1 MADENKGQEE
11 VKNNENLGSVSKGA
25 PESLE
30 QTLDNTQE
38 FIDKNKGMINKVLVG
53 LIIVLA
59 GYIAMKEMVWEPDEA
74 ASKEAL
80 WEAQY
85 VFESDSFAT
94 AIDLFEEITDEYSS
108 TSAGNVANLYLG
120 ISLMKQ
126 NQFEDAIDALDNY
139 SGSGYVMPAIGTG
152 LLADCY
158 SETNE
163 VDKAVSLYKAAAK
176 EADSKVY
183 SPYFLKKAGLLLEQN
198 DEAASAVKLY
208 QSILDKYY
216 YEDIREFANERREI
230 VKNLARAKTAS

>member
-1 MADENKGQEE
+1 MADENKQQEE
-11 VKNNENLGSVSKGA
+11 LQNKGNLGANPIGS

-30 QTLDNTQE
+30 QTLGNTQV
-38 FIDKNKGMINKVLVG
+38 FLDKNKGMINKVFVG
-53 LIIVLA
+53 LAIVLG
-59 GYIAMKEMVWEPDEA
+59 GYFVMSEMVWGPNNEA
-74 ASKEAL
+74 SQEAL

-85 VFESDSFAT
+85 VFEADSFAA

-126 NQFEDAIDALDNY
+126 SQFDEAIDALENY
-139 SGSGYVMPAIGTG
+139 SGSGYFMPAIGTG

-163 VDKAVSLYKAAAK
+163 VDKAVKLYKAAAK

-198 DEAASAVKLY
+198 GEAGSAVDLY

>member
-1 MADENKGQEE
+1 MANENKEN
-11 VKNNENLGSVSKGA
+11 KNKEQDSNDNLTGA

-30 QTLDNTQE
+30 QTLDNTQV
-38 FIDKNKGMINKVLVG
+38 FLDKNKGMINKVLIA
-53 LIIVLA
+53 LIVVLG
-59 GYIAMKEMVWEPDEA
+59 GYIVMKKMVWEPADVE
-74 ASKEAL
+74 SQEAL

-85 VFESDSFAT
+85 VFERDSFAT
-94 AIDLFEEITDEYSS
+94 AIDLFEEITEEYGS

-126 NQFEDAIDALDNY
+126 SQFDDAIDALGNY
-139 SGSGYVMPAIGTG
+139 SGSGYFMPAIGTG

-163 VDKAVSLYKAAAK
+163 VEKAVSLYKDAAK

-198 DEAASAVKLY
+198 DESESAAKLY
-208 QSILDKYY
+208 QSILDEYY
-216 YEDIREFANERREI
+216 YEDIREFSNERKEI
-230 VKNLARAKTAS
+230 VRNLARAKTAS

>member
-1 MADENKGQEE
+1 MAEENK
-11 VKNNENLGSVSKGA
+11 KNEANTGGGSTGT

-30 QTLDNTQE
+30 QTLDNTQV
-38 FIDKNKGMINKVLVG
+38 FLDKNKGMINKVLIA
-53 LIIVLA
+53 LIVVLG
-59 GYIAMKEMVWEPDEA
+59 GYIVMKKMVWEPADVE
-74 ASKEAL
+74 SQEAL

-85 VFESDSFAT
+85 VFERDSFAS
-94 AIDLFEEITDEYSS
+94 AIDLFEEITEDYGS
-108 TSAGNVANLYLG
+108 TSASNVANLYLG

-126 NQFEDAIDALDNY
+126 NQFDEAIDALDNY
-139 SGSGYVMPAIGTG
+139 SGSGYFMPAIGTG

-163 VDKAVSLYKAAAK
+163 VDKAVTLYKKAAK

-198 DEAASAVKLY
+198 DDSESAVKLY
-208 QSILDKYY
+208 QIILDKYY

-230 VKNLARAKTAS
+230 VRNLARAKTAS

>member
-1 MADENKGQEE
+1 MAEDNKI
-11 VKNNENLGSVSKGA
+11 NEQRKEGVPASS

-30 QTLDNTQE
+30 QTLDNTQIFLE
-38 FIDKNKGMINKVLVG
+38 KNKGIINKLLVALIVVLG
-53 LIIVLA
+53 
-59 GYIAMKEMVWEPDEA
+59 GYIVMKKMVWEPADVE
-74 ASKEAL
+74 SQEAL

-85 VFESDSFAT
+85 VFERDSFAS
-94 AIDLFEEITDEYSS
+94 AIDLFEEITEEYSS

-126 NQFEDAIDALDNY
+126 SQFEEAIEALGNY
-139 SGSGYVMPAIGTG
+139 SGSGYFMPAIGTG

-163 VDKAVSLYKAAAK
+163 VDQAGSLYQSAAK

-198 DEAASAVKLY
+198 DGSEEAAKLY
-208 QSILDKYY
+208 QQILDQYY
-216 YEDIREFANERREI
+216 YEDIREFANERKEI
-230 VKNLARAKTAS
+230 VRNLARAKTAS

>member
-1 MADENKGQEE
+1 MAEDNKI
-11 VKNNENLGSVSKGA
+11 NEQRKEGVPASS

-30 QTLDNTQE
+30 QTLDNTQIFLE
-38 FIDKNKGMINKVLVG
+38 KNKGIINKLLVALIVVLG
-53 LIIVLA
+53 
-59 GYIAMKEMVWEPDEA
+59 GYIVMKKMVWEPADVE
-74 ASKEAL
+74 SQEAL

-85 VFESDSFAT
+85 VFERDSFAS
-94 AIDLFEEITDEYSS
+94 AIDLFEEITEEYSS

-126 NQFEDAIDALDNY
+126 SQFEEAIEALGNY
-139 SGSGYVMPAIGTG
+139 SGSGYFMPAIGTG

-163 VDKAVSLYKAAAK
+163 VDQAVSLYQSAAK

-198 DEAASAVKLY
+198 DGSEEAAKLY
-208 QSILDKYY
+208 QQILDQYY
-216 YEDIREFANERREI
+216 YEDIREFANERKEI
-230 VKNLARAKTAS
+230 VRNLARAKTAS